1 MNAMTQIK
9 PPDLHAEI
17 ASVQLADSGPVP
29 AAPENRYRRWFN
41 GLSLDAKLKFLAGIP
56 LAGLVFVASSAVTVL
71 ANSEVRPTGLAMG
84 LIGGCC
90 LLVTVVVLV
99 ALQQMLSDTVGP
111 LRKLTADMVRL
122 SAGDRDFSLAHLERK
137 DEIGDLARAFQVFVK
152 SGHKLD
158 EMFGQR
164 SRHREDHQRL
174 LIQMAANFEREI
186 GHVASGVASAAS
198 QLQDTASAMAAAAEQ
213 SSSQTGE
220 VSAAINNA
228 AAGVTAAAAASD
240 EFAMSINEISRQASS
255 SAQLARK
262 AGDAAREADGTI
274 SSLNDTAGEIGQIVG
289 LISSIAQRTNLLA
302 LNASIEA
309 ARGGEAGRGFAVVAS
324 EVKDLAAQTGKAT
337 ERVAVQIKAIQQ
349 GTSASVSALQAI
361 VGQINELEATSVS
374 IAAAVDQQSVAGQD
388 LARSIDLAAR
398 STENVSATVA
408 QVRQA
413 SIATG
418 AAATQVLTSSNELEQ
433 QASVLREQVDTFL
446 GGVRQKAA

>member
-1 MNAMTQIK
+1 
-9 PPDLHAEI
+9 
-17 ASVQLADSGPVP
+17 
-29 AAPENRYRRWFN
+29 
-41 GLSLDAKLKFLAGIP
+41 
-56 LAGLVFVASSAVTVL
+56 
-71 ANSEVRPTGLAMG
+71 
-84 LIGGCC
+84 
-90 LLVTVVVLV
+90 
-99 ALQQMLSDTVGP
+99 
-111 LRKLTADMVRL
+111 
-122 SAGDRDFSLAHLERK
+122 
-137 DEIGDLARAFQVFVK
+137 
-152 SGHKLD
+152 
-158 EMFGQR
+158 
-164 SRHREDHQRL
+164 
-174 LIQMAANFEREI
+174 
-186 GHVASGVASAAS
+186 
-198 QLQDTASAMAAAAEQ
+198 
-213 SSSQTGE
+213 
-220 VSAAINNA
+220 
-228 AAGVTAAAAASD
+228 
-240 EFAMSINEISRQASS
+240 MSINEISRQASS

>member
-1 MNAMTQIK
+1 MTEFKIKRFDFDRMSVSTKMRLLIAASGVFSGTIAVLAMVGRSTQTGNGAITEALIGCAMLGIVNAVLVYRAVNGDLVK
-9 PPDLHAEI
+9 PLEEI
-17 ASVQLADSGPVP
+17 SASAGLLADGDQ
-29 AAPENRYRRWFN
+29 E
-41 GLSLDAKLKFLAGIP
+41 
-56 LAGLVFVASSAVTVL
+56 VTV
-71 ANSEVRPTGLAMG
+71 AHSERT
-84 LIGGCC
+84 
-90 LLVTVVVLV
+90 
-99 ALQQMLSDTVGP
+99 
-111 LRKLTADMVRL
+111 
-122 SAGDRDFSLAHLERK
+122 
-137 DEIGDLARAFQVFVK
+137 DEIGEVARA
-152 SGHKLD
+152 
-158 EMFGQR
+158 
-164 SRHREDHQRL
+164 L
-174 LIQMAANFEREI
+174 LKIKK
-186 GHVASGVASAAS
+186 ASAHYKELRDRADDHHSSHDKVLTRLAAQFEQDVGRVVGTFASASS
-198 QLQDTASAMAAAAEQ
+198 QLRLTASTMAEAAEQ

-220 VSAAINNA
+220 VSAAISNA

-398 STENVSATVA
+398 STENVSSTVS

-418 AAATQVLTSSNELEQ
+418 AAAAQVLTSSNELEQ

-446 GGVRQKAA
+446 GGVRRKAA